1 MRSKPKC
8 HPKRG
13 DRFIFACK
21 PDVEWCEV
29 CGSVRSYDD
38 LTRKWGKWQVPSLAT
53 APRATAG
60 TAPDRARTLAPPD
73 R

>member
-29 CGSVRSYDD
+29 CGSVRMYDD
-38 LTRKWGKWQVPSLAT
+38 FARK
-53 APRATAG
+53 
-60 TAPDRARTLAPPD
+60 
-73 R
+73 